1 MTAAGIGGFGGVGGF
16 GGLKPALVYRNFRI
30 IATNRPAA
38 TRARPR
44 QTTVAR
50 LRERQGNPSAQPDSC
65 QLYMAAAAATR
76 FEPLIRDFHQRL
88 LYSGLTK
95 TGTGCP
101 APAQR
106 ERFPKVMK
114 HRANRFR
121 TI

>member
-1 MTAAGIGGFGGVGGF
+1 MEMVGFS
-16 GGLKPALVYRNFRI
+16 PPLVYRNFRI

-50 LRERQGNPSAQPDSC
+50 LRERQGNPSAQPGSC

-95 TGTGCP
+95 TGTALPRPGSKGTVP
-101 APAQR
+101 
-106 ERFPKVMK
+106 
-114 HRANRFR
+114 
-121 TI
+121 